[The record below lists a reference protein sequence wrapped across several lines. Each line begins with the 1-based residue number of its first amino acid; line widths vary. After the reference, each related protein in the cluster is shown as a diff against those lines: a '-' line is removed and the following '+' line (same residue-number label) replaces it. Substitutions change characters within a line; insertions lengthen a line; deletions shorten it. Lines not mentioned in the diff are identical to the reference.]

1 MFRTLCFGRIG
12 TMKASIT
19 SAGLALA
26 VALAG
31 SDTAGNA
38 WYTADEVMPGCRHLI
53 ATKTIT
59 TDQSVAQLMFLC
71 SGIVEGILIVA
82 LAEKDQHKSEPLF
95 CPPDEVTRN
104 QAVWIV
110 IKYFD
115 RWPLRSHLMFSQ
127 LALLALQEAWPCP
140 PDSEPFE
147 RESLTAKGSRSGYGG
162 RINGGGAQHSVI
174 RQI

>member
-1 MFRTLCFGRIG
+1 M
-12 TMKASIT
+12 MNASIT

-31 SDTAGNA
+31 SDTARNA

-71 SGIVEGILIVA
+71 SVIVEGILIA
-82 LAEKDQHKSEPLF
+82 AITEKDQHKREPLF
-95 CPPDEVTRN
+95 CPRDEVTRN
-104 QAVWIV
+104 QAVRIV
-110 IKYFD
+110 IEYFD
-115 RWPLRSHLMFSQ
+115 RWPLQSHLMFSQ
-127 LALLALQEAWPCP
+127 LAVLALQEAWPCP

-147 RESLTAKGSRSGYGG
+147 QKKPDG
-162 RINGGGAQHSVI
+162 
-174 RQI
+174 